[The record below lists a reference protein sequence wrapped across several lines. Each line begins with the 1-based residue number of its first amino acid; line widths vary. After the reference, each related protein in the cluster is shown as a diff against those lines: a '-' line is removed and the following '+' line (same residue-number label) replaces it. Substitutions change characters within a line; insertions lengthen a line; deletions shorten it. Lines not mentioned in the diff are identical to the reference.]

1 MPEGP
6 PRKHDDGSTDQGIAP
21 YRTIDTRMRRRAG
34 AVYLVMALAAGA
46 LVMASGVGLMW
57 LTAVVPIA
65 AIGVLHML
73 TAWRMPVSDMDAIE
87 RATLSFGF
95 DYQLVT
101 SGSWLGPTL
110 AQFVAQR
117 NAKIKKGKMG

>member
-1 MPEGP
+1 
-6 PRKHDDGSTDQGIAP
+6 
-21 YRTIDTRMRRRAG
+21 
-34 AVYLVMALAAGA
+34 
-46 LVMASGVGLMW
+46 
-57 LTAVVPIA
+57 
-65 AIGVLHML
+65 
-73 TAWRMPVSDMDAIE
+73 MDAVE